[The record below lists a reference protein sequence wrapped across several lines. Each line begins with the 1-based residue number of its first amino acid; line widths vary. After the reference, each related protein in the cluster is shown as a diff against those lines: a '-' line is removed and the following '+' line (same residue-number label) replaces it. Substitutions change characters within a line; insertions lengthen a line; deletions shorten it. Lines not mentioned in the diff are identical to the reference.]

1 MKRDRKIL
9 MIATASL
16 ALTFAGCT
24 GGRTSQGAGA
34 APAADTAL
42 PTLATVM
49 QDYHTA
55 ASRRLASLE
64 ADFNKTPPSGVS
76 PIVYLDYDVIA
87 TWFGMREGPATVEG
101 AIGDYLR
108 AKTGRSY
115 DAPTL
120 SQLAKAMNSLP
131 WPPRLTR
138 AAHSSYDL
146 MSHSINFSKRMVL
159 PWISVDVKY

>member
-1 MKRDRKIL
+1 MNKDRKIL
-9 MIATASL
+9 MIITASL
-16 ALTFAGCT
+16 ALAFAGCT
-24 GGRTSQGAGA
+24 GGRNSPGAGA
-34 APAADTAL
+34 APAADTAQA
-42 PTLATVM
+42 TLTTVM
-49 QDYHTA
+49 QEYHTA
-55 ASRRLASLE
+55 ASRHLASLE
-64 ADFNKTPPSGVS
+64 ADFNQTLPSGAS
-76 PIVYLDYDVIA
+76 PIVYVDYDVIA

-101 AIGDYLR
+101 AIGDYLL
-108 AKTGRSY
+108 ANTGHSY
-115 DAPTL
+115 GAPTL